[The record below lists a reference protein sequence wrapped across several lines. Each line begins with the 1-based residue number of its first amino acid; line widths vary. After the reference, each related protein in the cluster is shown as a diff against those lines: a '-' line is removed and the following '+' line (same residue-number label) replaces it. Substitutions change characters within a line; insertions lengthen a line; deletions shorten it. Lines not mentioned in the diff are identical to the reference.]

1 MKTSK
6 KTLALLFGLCSVM
19 WSIKAVVEGLDKL
32 FVEHPVQFGM
42 DVLCA
47 VLWIFCF
54 VFALIKLRQ
63 DKAE

>member
-1 MKTSK
+1 MKTSN

-32 FVEHPVQFGM
+32 FIEHPVHFGM

-54 VFALIKLRQ
+54 IYALVKLRK